1 MTTFEKVQE
10 ILVDKLGVDA
20 ADVKLESAI
29 QDDLGADSLSVME
42 IVMSVEEEFGITVPE
57 EELMSIQ
64 TVQDI
69 VSKVENA

>member
-69 VSKVENA
+69 VSKVDNA

>member
-10 ILVDKLGVDA
+10 ILVDKLGVDTNEI
-20 ADVKLESAI
+20 KLESSI

-57 EELMSIQ
+57 EDLTSIQ

-69 VSKVENA
+69 VSKVDNA

>member
-20 ADVKLESAI
+20 STITLESSI
-29 QDDLGADSLSVME
+29 QEDLGADSLSVME

-69 VSKVENA
+69 VSKVDNA

>member
-10 ILVDKLGVDA
+10 ILVDKLGVEASDITLA
-20 ADVKLESAI
+20 SSI

-69 VSKVENA
+69 VSKVDNA

>member
-1 MTTFEKVQE
+1 MATFEKVQE

-20 ADVKLESAI
+20 ADVKLESSI

-69 VSKVENA
+69 VSKVDNA

>member
-20 ADVKLESAI
+20 STITLESSI
-29 QDDLGADSLSVME
+29 QEDLGADSLSVME

-69 VSKVENA
+69 VSKVERA

>member
-1 MTTFEKVQE
+1 MATFEKVQE

-20 ADVKLESAI
+20 SEIKLESSI

-42 IVMSVEEEFGITVPE
+42 IVMSVEEEFGISVPE

-69 VSKVENA
+69 VSKVDNA